1 MAVPIQKFREIVF
14 QMLYS
19 YDIGGSKEEEIQELL
34 MKELAVTRKTVK
46 QAQEKVVDIRSKL
59 KEIDKII
66 LKTCISYEF
75 ERIQT
80 VEKNILRLG
89 IFEMLFETGIPPK
102 VAISE
107 GMRLARKF
115 GSPESAGFINAV
127 LDNIYKASQGETVDH
142 KEIEHSGKKLL
153 EIEEISKEASTQEK
167 PKQDEDD
174 EE

>member
-19 YDIGGSKEEEIQELL
+19 YDIGGPSEEEIQELL

-46 QAQEKVVDIRSKL
+46 LAQERVDEVRSHL
-59 KEIDKII
+59 KEIDKLI
-66 LKTCISYEF
+66 LKTCVSYEF
-75 ERIQT
+75 DRIQT

-89 IFEMLFETGIPPK
+89 IFEMLFDDSIPPK

-127 LDNIYKASQGETVDH
+127 LDNLYKASIGESVDH
-142 KEIEHSGKKLL
+142 KEIEQSTQKLIQ
-153 EIEEISKEASTQEK
+153 IEEISKEASTQEK
-167 PKQDEDD
+167 PKADEDD
-174 EE
+174 E

>member
-1 MAVPIQKFREIVF
+1 MPVPIQKFREIVF

-19 YDIGGSKEEEIQELL
+19 YDIGGPTEEDVQDLL

-46 QAQEKVVDIRSKL
+46 QAQEKVDDIRQKL

-66 LKTCISYEF
+66 LKTCVSYEF
-75 ERIQT
+75 DRIQT
-80 VEKNILRLG
+80 VEKNILRLS
-89 IFEMLFETGIPPK
+89 IFEMLHDTGIPPK

-127 LDNIYKASQGETVDH
+127 LDNIYKASKGEAVDH
-142 KEIEHSGKKLL
+142 KEIEQSGQKLL

-167 PKQDEDD
+167 PKPDEDD
-174 EE
+174 E

>member
-19 YDIGGSKEEEIQELL
+19 YDIGGPTEDEIQELL

-46 QAQEKVVDIRSKL
+46 LAKERVDEARSHL
-59 KEIDKII
+59 KEIDKHI
-66 LKTCISYEF
+66 LKTCVSYEF

-80 VEKNILRLG
+80 VEKNILRLS
-89 IFEMLFETGIPPK
+89 IFEMLYDNSIPPK

-127 LDNIYKASQGETVDH
+127 LDHIYKASIGESSDN
-142 KEIEHSGKKLL
+142 KEIEQSTQKLI

-167 PKQDEDD
+167 PKTDEDD
-174 EE
+174 E